1 MKGVLLQSSKLPRPR
16 NGVRNRTRGRGDR
29 AQSLVEFAL
38 VAPFL
43 IILMLGVID
52 YGRVYFAY
60 VSVTNGARTGADFA
74 SSGESAAE
82 DIDGIRSAALAE
94 TLELLNTSPEN
105 PQVSVETGTD
115 SQGRAY
121 ADVTMQYTFTTIFP
135 WPGLPS
141 SMDVVRTVRARVAE

>member
-1 MKGVLLQSSKLPRPR
+1 VQSSKLPRPR
-16 NGVRNRTRGRGDR
+16 NDLRKRTRVRGDR
-29 AQSLVEFAL
+29 AQSMVEFAL

-74 SSGESAAE
+74 SDSTTAAAN
-82 DIDGIRSAALAE
+82 IDGIRSAALAE
-94 TLELLNTSPEN
+94 TLELLNTSSDN
-105 PQVSVETGTD
+105 PQVSVVTGTD
-115 SQGRAY
+115 SQGRVY

-135 WPGLPS
+135 WPGLPD
-141 SMDVVRTVRARVAE
+141 SMEVTRTVRARVEE